1 MSSIIGTIADADS
14 SLTTQQEIELLDKKE
29 EKRSSGDNK
38 DRTEAFLASHWRC
51 IKCNITIP
59 IQDQYSIDLHKS
71 RCPYQQQILKQ
82 KQLDDE
88 MFKQGGSAMGG
99 ALCQLETYSAKS
111 KTVSKTAQPHLYEY
125 CQNKIYE
132 SWTIIRELLN
142 HEHPRKRESATMRW
156 DEYEQMTPRQKEM
169 RYCKLNQIE
178 EE

>member
-29 EKRSSGDNK
+29 EKHSSNSDNNK

-82 KQLDDE
+82 KNLDDQ
-88 MFKQGGSAMGG
+88 MFKEGGPAMGG
-99 ALCQLETYSAKS
+99 
-111 KTVSKTAQPHLYEY
+111 
-125 CQNKIYE
+125 
-132 SWTIIRELLN
+132 
-142 HEHPRKRESATMRW
+142 
-156 DEYEQMTPRQKEM
+156 
-169 RYCKLNQIE
+169 
-178 EE
+178 